1 MKMVKI
7 ISAVSL
13 LVVTQANF
21 AEENKAGAELYKQNC
36 SVCHGSTGGMDMQKR
51 IAPPIAAVRMHYI
64 STYSDKDSFVQAV
77 SGWVE
82 KQDESKSM
90 MRGAIR
96 RFKIMPPISIAKTDA
111 EKIAAY
117 IYDGDI
123 DKPEG
128 FEDHVKEEHGNQK
141 GEMQG
146 MKHEGMDHDN
156 MNHEDMKHKAGMK

>member
-1 MKMVKI
+1 MKIVTI
-7 ISAVSL
+7 ISAATL
-13 LVVTQANF
+13 LLASQISF
-21 AEENKAGAELYKQNC
+21 AEDAKTGEALYKQNC
-36 SVCHGSTGGMDMQKR
+36 SVCHGSTGGMDMAKR

-77 SGWVE
+77 SGWLE
-82 KQDESKSM
+82 NQDENKSM

-96 RFKIMPPISIAKTDA
+96 RFKIMPPISIPKEDA

-128 FEDHVKEEHGNQK
+128 FEDHVNERHGK
-141 GEMQG
+141 KKDKKHG
-146 MKHEGMDHDN
+146 MKHNTE
-156 MNHEDMKHKAGMK
+156 MK

>member
-1 MKMVKI
+1 MLKI
-7 ISAVSL
+7 TSVVSL
-13 LVVTQANF
+13 LILTQINF
-21 AEENKAGAELYKQNC
+21 AEENKTGAELYKQSC

-51 IAPPIAAVRMHYI
+51 VAPPIAAVRMHYI

-82 KQDESKSM
+82 TQDESKSM
-90 MRGAIR
+90 MPGAIR
-96 RFKIMPPISIAKTDA
+96 RFKIMPPISISKPDA

-128 FEDHVKEEHGNQK
+128 FEEHVNKRHGKQK
-141 GEMQG
+141 GKKNGMRHKEG
-146 MKHEGMDHDN
+146 MK
-156 MNHEDMKHKAGMK
+156 